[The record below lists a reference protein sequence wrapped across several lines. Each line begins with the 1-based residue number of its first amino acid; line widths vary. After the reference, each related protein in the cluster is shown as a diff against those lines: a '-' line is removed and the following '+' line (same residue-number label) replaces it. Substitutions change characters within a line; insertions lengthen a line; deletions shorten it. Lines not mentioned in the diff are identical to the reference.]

1 MPTYNELV
9 TQAQALMTQAEEV
22 RHQERAQHIANIQ
35 AQMREHGL
43 TVDDLRTGKPAGGRA
58 KVNPPKYQGPN
69 GELWSGGPGRKP
81 AWAKA
86 AIAADELEKYR
97 IA

>member
-1 MPTYNELV
+1 MPTYDELKS
-9 TQAQALMTQAEEV
+9 QAEALMAQAEEV
-22 RHQERAQHIANIQ
+22 RKQERTEKIASIKQ
-35 AQMREHGL
+35 QMLEHGL

-86 AIAADELEKYR
+86 AIAAGELEKYL